1 MPIVPQHT
9 LTALDR
15 EAFGKLNYEAYGQVL
30 QIRKELGRL
39 FDEKHYKQAL
49 AHCRSDLILEAPIL
63 VSHGSFKKFY
73 FLDALLALGGILE
86 FKASE
91 YVLARHRS
99 QLLHYLMLAELRH
112 GMLINV
118 RPDRVTQE
126 FVNNALTRRDRLQFK
141 VVRENWRPELP
152 GAVPFE
158 QMLSDLLHDWGTCL
172 DLSLY
177 EEAIT
182 HFYGSDGAVSPTA
195 NVSLNGESLG
205 PKAMRFVEGRITF
218 KLTCF
223 DDEKS
228 MTDFAYHGQKLV
240 NHTDIDA
247 LLWANIGRH
256 HVILRC
262 LIPKH

>member
-1 MPIVPQHT
+1 MPIVSQHP
-9 LTALDR
+9 LNALDR
-15 EAFGKLNYEAYGQVL
+15 ENFGKLSYEAYGQVL
-30 QIRKELGRL
+30 QIRKQLGRF

-49 AHCRSDLILEAPIL
+49 THRRNDLILETPIL

-86 FKASE
+86 FKASAS
-91 YVLARHRS
+91 VLARHRS

-141 VVRENWRPELP
+141 FIRESWRPELP
-152 GAVPFE
+152 GAAQFE
-158 QMLSDLLHDWGTCL
+158 HLLSDLLHDWGTCL
-172 DLSLY
+172 ELSLY
-177 EEAIT
+177 EEAIA
-182 HFYGSDGAVSPTA
+182 HFCGSDGVINPTA
-195 NVSLNGESLG
+195 TVSLNGESLG
-205 PKAMRFVEGRITF
+205 PKAMRFVEGRTTF

-223 DDEKS
+223 DDDDS
-228 MTDFAYHGQKLV
+228 MTEFSYHGQKLV
-240 NHTDIDA
+240 NYTDVDA

-256 HVILRC
+256 HVVLRC
-262 LIPKH
+262 IIPER